1 VTVEAGKIDV
11 VVITAVCVAGCSVDV
26 IGNVLVSV
34 RAESVEVRE
43 TVSEYVETTVLAG
56 RVISLVEV

>member
-1 VTVEAGKIDV
+1 
-11 VVITAVCVAGCSVDV
+11 
-26 IGNVLVSV
+26 VLVSV